1 MDNEDTARFELLHPL
16 GKRREM
22 YKNCLKEWELAMS
35 STRWNPHPFKIEA
48 ILTAPG
54 ELDFYLERE
63 AFRRAQFASF
73 LHILAEK
80 DMGLWFK
87 FPELLFAPIRL
98 EDEVIEPDKTFVAR
112 VTISRRSCCSTS
124 ASMMTNGRRALP
136 SISAADGRATKDSG
150 LRPSSLM
157 NGWIGRRR
165 QAEGRLNETFLT
177 SSWLSCHGWTKS
189 KRPESMGN
197 SGRVAY

>member
-112 VTISRRSCCSTS
+112 VIYLEALMLLNERFYDDEWKARIAEYLACRWPGYK
-124 ASMMTNGRRALP
+124 GRRITAELLDEWMDWEE
-136 SISAADGRATKDSG
+136 AAG
-150 LRPSSLM
+150 
-157 NGWIGRRR
+157 
-165 QAEGRLNETFLT
+165 
-177 SSWLSCHGWTKS
+177 
-189 KRPESMGN
+189 
-197 SGRVAY
+197 